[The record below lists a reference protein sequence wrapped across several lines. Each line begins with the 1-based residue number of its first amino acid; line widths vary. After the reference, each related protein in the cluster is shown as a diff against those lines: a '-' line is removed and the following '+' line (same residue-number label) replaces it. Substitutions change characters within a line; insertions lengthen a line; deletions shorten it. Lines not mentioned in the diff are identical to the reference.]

1 MNPRYYQQAAHDAAW
16 NYLGS
21 QSGEPL
27 IVLPTGAGKSLVI
40 AMLVE
45 QARKFD
51 ARVIVLQHR
60 KELIEQNAEKI
71 QILLPDIKVGI
82 YSAGLKRKE
91 IADDVV
97 VAGIQSIYRKANE
110 LGRRELI
117 LIDEVHLVG
126 NNNDSMYG
134 QFLSDIRAVNPRSRM
149 IGLTA
154 TAFRTGEGSIC
165 GPDKLFQ
172 QVCYESLT
180 GDLIGQGFLCPIT
193 NKSADASVD
202 MTGVKIQG
210 GEFAQ
215 REAEKAFDISDKVF
229 AACSEVVE
237 RCQGRKSILTFAS
250 GVGHAENITTCL
262 QQLTGE
268 RVEVV
273 TGETFPMERAA
284 YLNDFKDGSLRWLVN
299 CDVLCL
305 DEKTEILTSSGWVG
319 IDDMTPLHQVASWE
333 TDNSI
338 VFEPPK
344 TIVRRPR
351 LPFEKMVSLKT
362 NGVDIRVTSNHRM
375 VYEKGL
381 NKNKRWEVTPAENLV
396 GRPVRLPAHG
406 FAVPSTC
413 EPQQESISV
422 KKKQAR
428 IRSLSYVY
436 RSRDGLSTQDA
447 KREAVAFVGSRDVME
462 FKSPG
467 ELTDSECQLIGFW
480 IGDGT
485 KSMGRFSIAQSMAY
499 PDNVSHVDRLL
510 RLTGI
515 AHSRKVYEPT
525 TKTNNQSVRWTL
537 ARGTG
542 GKQQRVKRG
551 YYHIEP
557 YLEKSGTSLFW
568 GLGNYQI
575 LSMLKGLWMADGLHH
590 AKCKRNSITSVN
602 KQLIDLL
609 QAICTCRGIRTS
621 IRKLSSPTK
630 NTHQQQWCF
639 SWDLTAH
646 SIKTQK
652 NRFRLE
658 EEPGVEDERVWC
670 VTSVTG
676 KIVTRR
682 NGKVAVVGNTTG
694 FDAPCID
701 AIAVLRATMSPGLF
715 AQIVGRG
722 LRKHESKTDCLILDF
737 GGNIRRHGSLDMPGY
752 GIATGN
758 KKCRK
763 CDKISPLAARECQEC
778 GTLFPPAGMKPC
790 PDCDEFVKHGEMKC
804 HHCGYEWPSKSC
816 PNCNA
821 VCDPED
827 IICEDCGFRFPEP
840 KPRELNH
847 DTTADEESTL
857 TGQPEPETFIV
868 ESVACGRHN
877 KRNAPEALPTLR
889 VDYTC
894 QPADSVGGN
903 LTGQVIS
910 EWVCIEHEGYAG
922 TKARAWWDARSE
934 VPTPTTVDDAVKL
947 LDRGAGRNP
956 VTLTARREGK
966 FWRILS
972 FDFES
977 EKPVAVGVADVEFD
991 DDDWVPF

>member
-1 MNPRYYQQAAHDAAW
+1 MIPRHYQKSAHDAAW
-16 NYLGS
+16 HYLS
-21 QSGEPL
+21 NQSGEPL

-134 QFLSDIRAVNPRSRM
+134 QFLGDIRAINPRARM

-165 GPDKLFQ
+165 GPDKMFQ

-202 MTGVKIQG
+202 MAGVKIQG

-215 REAEKAFDISDKVF
+215 REAEKAFDVSDKVL

-299 CDVLCL
+299 CDVL
-305 DEKTEILTSSGWVG
+305 
-319 IDDMTPLHQVASWE
+319 
-333 TDNSI
+333 
-338 VFEPPK
+338 
-344 TIVRRPR
+344 
-351 LPFEKMVSLKT
+351 
-362 NGVDIRVTSNHRM
+362 
-375 VYEKGL
+375 
-381 NKNKRWEVTPAENLV
+381 
-396 GRPVRLPAHG
+396 
-406 FAVPSTC
+406 
-413 EPQQESISV
+413 
-422 KKKQAR
+422 
-428 IRSLSYVY
+428 
-436 RSRDGLSTQDA
+436 
-447 KREAVAFVGSRDVME
+447 
-462 FKSPG
+462 
-467 ELTDSECQLIGFW
+467 
-480 IGDGT
+480 
-485 KSMGRFSIAQSMAY
+485 
-499 PDNVSHVDRLL
+499 
-510 RLTGI
+510 
-515 AHSRKVYEPT
+515 
-525 TKTNNQSVRWTL
+525 
-537 ARGTG
+537 
-542 GKQQRVKRG
+542 
-551 YYHIEP
+551 
-557 YLEKSGTSLFW
+557 
-568 GLGNYQI
+568 
-575 LSMLKGLWMADGLHH
+575 
-590 AKCKRNSITSVN
+590 
-602 KQLIDLL
+602 
-609 QAICTCRGIRTS
+609 
-621 IRKLSSPTK
+621 
-630 NTHQQQWCF
+630 
-639 SWDLTAH
+639 
-646 SIKTQK
+646 
-652 NRFRLE
+652 
-658 EEPGVEDERVWC
+658 
-670 VTSVTG
+670 
-676 KIVTRR
+676 
-682 NGKVAVVGNTTG
+682 TTG

-778 GTLFPPAGMKPC
+778 GALFPPAGMKPC

-827 IICEDCGFRFPEP
+827 IICEDCGFRFSEP

-857 TGQPEPETFIV
+857 TGQPEPETFLV
-868 ESVACGRHN
+868 ESVAWGRHN

-934 VPTPTTVDDAVKL
+934 VPSPTTVDDAVKL

-977 EKPVAVGVADVEFD
+977 EKPVAVGVANVEFD